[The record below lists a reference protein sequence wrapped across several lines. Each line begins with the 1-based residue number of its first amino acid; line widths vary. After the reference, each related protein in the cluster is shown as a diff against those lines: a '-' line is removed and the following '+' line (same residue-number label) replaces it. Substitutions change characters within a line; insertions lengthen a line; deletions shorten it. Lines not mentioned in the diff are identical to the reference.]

1 MFKRI
6 TLILTG
12 LAFVLHGIG
21 QPKLLTPEDASN
33 NNPALFPKSLR
44 NLSWIPATTFYSY
57 STETALIKVNTVN
70 RVTDTIVR
78 LSTLNQ
84 MLVQNNEKARK
95 VFPSIHWLNG
105 DEIWFRL
112 GKNYYGYNILEKN
125 LWIIATLPE
134 NAENADFCEK
144 NQTVAYTLG
153 NNLFIAKGENQ
164 IAVSDEKNPGIVVG
178 SERVHRNEWG
188 ISKGTFWSPDGNLLA
203 FYRMD
208 ETMVTN
214 YPLVNIGPRP
224 AEVENTR
231 YPMAGMT
238 IHKVTIGIYNPATRS
253 TTYLDTQRQGFD
265 YLTNVTW
272 SPDSKKLYV
281 AILNREQNH
290 LWLNRY
296 DAITGSWEKTLF
308 EETNDRYV
316 EPERGPWF
324 LSNKTYHF
332 IWFSERDGFDHLYLY
347 DGEGKLIKQLTSG
360 SWVVKQII
368 GYSERTSELF
378 FTATK
383 DSPLENNVYAVNV
396 NNNTIRNISSRGGV
410 HSALLSPDGSFL
422 IDSYNNPDF
431 PRRIE
436 LINLKNL
443 KIKELHNAENPLK
456 DYRLGKTQ
464 IFTLKNE
471 EGLDLYCRMITPPN
485 MDPNRKYPV
494 IIYVYGGPHAQLV
507 TNGWLNGAGLY
518 LNYLAQQGYIVFTL
532 DNRGSANRGF
542 EFESTI
548 HRRVGELEARDQMTG
563 IKFLKSITYV
573 DSTRI
578 GVDGWSY
585 GGFMTINLLLKYPG
599 IFKAATAGG
608 PVCDW
613 KYYEAMYGERYM
625 DTPEENPEG
634 YKDSSLI
641 EHADQLKD
649 RLMIIHCT
657 TDPVV
662 VWQHSLQFV
671 KACIEKGILIDYFVY
686 PGHNHNV
693 QGTDRAHLIK
703 KIEDYFK
710 RNL

>member
-1 MFKRI
+1 MFRR
-6 TLILTG
+6 LSLVLTG
-12 LAFVLHGIG
+12 LVLFLSVTG
-21 QPKLLTPEDASN
+21 QPRFLTPEDASN

-44 NLSWIPATTFYSY
+44 NLAWIPGSDFYSHT
-57 STETALIKVNTVN
+57 TETALVRVNAKSGT
-70 RVTDTIVR
+70 TDTLLK
-78 LSTLNQ
+78 LSALNQ

-95 VFPSIHWLNG
+95 TFPPINWINS
-105 DEIWFRL
+105 DEIWFRT
-112 GKNYYGYNILEKN
+112 GRTYYGYNILGQS

-134 NAENADFCEK
+134 KAENADFCEK
-144 NQTVAYTLG
+144 NQIVAYTSG
-153 NNLFIAKGENQ
+153 NNLFIAKGEKH
-164 IAVSDEKNPGIVVG
+164 IAITDEKDPGIIYG

-188 ISKGTFWSPDGNLLA
+188 ISKGTFWSPDGSLLA

-214 YPLVNIGPRP
+214 YPLVNIEPRP
-224 AEVENTR
+224 AEIENTR
-231 YPMAGMT
+231 YPMAGMP
-238 IHKVTIGIYNPATRS
+238 IHKVTVGIFNPQTG
-253 TTYLDTQRQGFD
+253 TTKYLDTQRQGFD

-272 SPDSKKLYV
+272 SPDSKKIYIAV
-281 AILNREQNH
+281 LNRAQNH

-296 DAITGSWEKTLF
+296 DATTGAWEKTLL
-308 EETNDRYV
+308 EETHDRYV

-324 LSNKTYHF
+324 IPNKSGQF
-332 IWFSERDGFDHLYLY
+332 VWFSERDGFDHLYLY
-347 DGEGKLIKQLTSG
+347 NEEGKLLRQLTSG
-360 SWVVKQII
+360 PWVVKQII
-368 GYSERTSELF
+368 GFSEPTGELV

-383 DSPLENNVYAVNV
+383 DSPLETNVYAVNIK
-396 NNNTIRNISSRGGV
+396 TAKIKRISTNGGV
-410 HSALLSPDGSFL
+410 HTGLLSPDGAFL
-422 IDSYNNPDF
+422 LDSYSNTIYPI
-431 PRRIE
+431 RIE

-443 KIKELHNAENPLK
+443 KSKELFTADDPLK
-456 DYRLGKTQ
+456 EYKLGKIR

-471 EGLDLYCRMITPPN
+471 EGTELYCRMITPPD
-485 MDPNRKYPV
+485 MDSTRKYPV

-507 TNGWLNGAGLY
+507 TNGWLNGAGFY
-518 LNYLAQQGYIVFTL
+518 LNYLAQQGYVVFTL

-542 EFESTI
+542 EFESII
-548 HRRVGELEARDQMTG
+548 HRRLGELETRDQMIG
-563 IKFLKSITYV
+563 VKYLKTLPFV

-599 IFKAATAGG
+599 VFKAATAGG

-634 YKDSSLI
+634 YKASSLI
-641 EHADQLKD
+641 EHAAQLQD

-671 KACIEKGILIDYFVY
+671 KACIEKGRLVDYFVY
-686 PGHNHNV
+686 PGHDHNV
-693 QGTDRAHLIK
+693 QGPDRAHLIR

>member
-1 MFKRI
+1 MLRRI
-6 TLILTG
+6 TLLLTG
-12 LAFVLHGIG
+12 LVLLFQTFG

-44 NLSWIPATTFYSY
+44 NLSWVPGTTFYSY
-57 STETALIKVNTVN
+57 STEPALLKINALSG
-70 RVTDTIVR
+70 VTDTIVR
-78 LSTLNQ
+78 LSNLNQ
-84 MLVQNNEKARK
+84 MLIQNNEKARK
-95 VFPSIHWLNG
+95 VFPSINWLNG
-105 DEIWFRL
+105 EEIWFRI
-112 GKNYYGYNILEKN
+112 GKNYYGYNIPEKN

-144 NQTVAYTLG
+144 NQSVAYTLG
-153 NNLFIAKGENQ
+153 NNLYIAKGENQ
-164 IAVSDEKNPGIVVG
+164 ITISEEIDQGIVVG

-214 YPLVNIGPRP
+214 YPLMNIESRP

-238 IHKVTIGIYNPATRS
+238 IHKVTIGIYNPSTRS

-272 SPDSKKLYV
+272 SPDSKKIYV
-281 AILNREQNH
+281 AVLNRAQNH

-296 DAITGSWEKTLF
+296 DAITGTWEKTLF
-308 EETNDRYV
+308 EETNDKYV

-324 LSNKTYHF
+324 LPNKSGQF
-332 IWFSERDGFDHLYLY
+332 VWFSERDGFDHLYLY

-360 SWVVKQII
+360 PWVVKQII
-368 GYSERTSELF
+368 GYSERTSEII

-383 DSPLENNVYAVNV
+383 DSPLESNVYAVNV
-396 NNNTIRNISSRGGV
+396 NNNKIRNISSKGGI
-410 HSALLSPDGSFL
+410 HSAFLSPDGSFI

-443 KIKELHNAENPLK
+443 KSKELHNAENPLK
-456 DYRLGKTQ
+456 EYRLGKTQ

-471 EGLDLYCRMITPPN
+471 EGIDLYCRMITPPD
-485 MDPNRKYPV
+485 MDTNRKYPV

-507 TNGWLNGAGLY
+507 TNGWLNGAGFY
-518 LNYLAQQGYIVFTL
+518 LNYLTQQGYIVFTL

-548 HRRVGELEARDQMTG
+548 HRRVGELEARDQMVG
-563 IKFLKSITYV
+563 VKYLKSLPYV

-585 GGFMTINLLLKYPG
+585 GGFMTINLLLRYPG
-599 IFKAATAGG
+599 VFKAATAGG

-634 YKDSSLI
+634 YKASSLI
-641 EHADQLKD
+641 EHADQLND

-662 VWQHSLQFV
+662 VWQNSLQFI
-671 KACIEKGILIDYFVY
+671 KACIEKGKLVDYFVY
-686 PGHNHNV
+686 PGHEHNV
-693 QGTDRAHLIK
+693 RGPDRAHLIR